1 MEPLVSCCIITYN
14 HAPYI
19 GQAVESVLQQQHNY
33 PVEII
38 IADDR
43 STDGTTAIL
52 QDYQQRYPSLI
63 KLIVQEQNQGASKNF
78 MQLLYAAKGKYIAY
92 LEGDDYWIDKGKLK
106 KQIDFLE
113 QNPDFVICFSNV
125 LETFSDDPADPR
137 NHLHEGPGS
146 KAITTLND
154 LLYGNYIQTS
164 SVVFRNRLFDYFP
177 SWYGPLMPGDWPLH
191 ILNAQYGK
199 IFYDKECMSVHRNHS
214 DGIWSSQKQIRRIAN
229 SLNVCKVIGKEL
241 NLNSNKNLKAGKSK
255 LLLSSVKYLVK
266 EHKYFSIIR
275 NVLSAAYLYP
285 KAFFKRDQAK

>member
-1 MEPLVSCCIITYN
+1 MKPLVSCCIITYN

-38 IADDR
+38 VADDR

-52 QDYQQRYPSLI
+52 EDYQQRYPSLI
-63 KLIVQEQNQGASKNF
+63 RLIVQEQNQGASKNF

-92 LEGDDYWIDKGKLK
+92 LEGDDYWSDAGKLK
-106 KQIDFLE
+106 KQIAFLE
-113 QNPDFVICFSNV
+113 QNPDFAICFSNV

-146 KAITTLND
+146 KSITTLND

-164 SVVFRNRLFDYFP
+164 SVVFRNRLFEYFP

-191 ILNAQYGK
+191 ILNAQFGK

-214 DGIWSSQKQIRRIAN
+214 DGVWSSQKAIRRIEN
-229 SLNVCKVIGKEL
+229 SLHVCEVIGKEL
-241 NLNSNKNLKAGKSK
+241 KLAANPRLKAGKSK
-255 LLLSSVKYLVK
+255 LLLASVKYLIK
-266 EHKYFSIIR
+266 ERKYFT
-275 NVLSAAYLYP
+275 AAKNLVQ
-285 KAFFKRDQAK
+285 AFFTYPAIIFHKRN

>member
-52 QDYQQRYPSLI
+52 EDYRQRYPSLI

-191 ILNAQYGK
+191 ILNAQHGK

-214 DGIWSSQKQIRRIAN
+214 DGVWSSQKAIRRIEN
-229 SLNVCKVIGKEL
+229 SLNVCEVIGKEL
-241 NLNSNKNLKAGKSK
+241 KLEANPRLKAGKSK
-255 LLLSSVKYLVK
+255 LLLASVKYLIK
-266 EHKYFSIIR
+266 ERKYFTAAKNLMEAFYTYPAIIFHKR
-275 NVLSAAYLYP
+275 N
-285 KAFFKRDQAK
+285 